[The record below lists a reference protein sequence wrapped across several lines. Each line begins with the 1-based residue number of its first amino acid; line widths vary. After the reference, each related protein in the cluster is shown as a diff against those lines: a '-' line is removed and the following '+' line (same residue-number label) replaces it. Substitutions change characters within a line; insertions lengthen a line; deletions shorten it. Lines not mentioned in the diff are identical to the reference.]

1 MGPNRYYLLVAS
13 CMDAEVRK
21 DEAIYNFSV
30 CSLETLTMVMMHVG
44 WPSTWLVSKLWGN
57 LFHSGFFQN
66 VSLVTVISFSL
77 EVEWLFRPFSLNN
90 RWYLPL
96 LKQIT
101 LLSCIRY
108 EIDIFFRLNNK
119 GALDGYWYTKESLVL
134 AVHSSLKGVYSF
146 KLWLRYL
153 DFNFRI

>member
-57 LFHSGFFQN
+57 LFDSGFFQN
-66 VSLVTVISFSL
+66 VSLITVSYIIFIRSWVVVQAIF
-77 EVEWLFRPFSLNN
+77 VE
-90 RWYLPL
+90 
-96 LKQIT
+96 
-101 LLSCIRY
+101 
-108 EIDIFFRLNNK
+108 
-119 GALDGYWYTKESLVL
+119 
-134 AVHSSLKGVYSF
+134 
-146 KLWLRYL
+146 
-153 DFNFRI
+153 